1 MNAQNMWSKVSQAL
15 RTTMSVPVLI
25 VRATLMTIQG
35 DEEAV
40 RFITKDKKGKTMQS
54 VKIQFRPAVCH
65 GDTRTRNKF
74 EKSEVNKGEE
84 IWVPAMDFL
93 NLKGNPYRTGAINAI
108 KFAEIITR
116 CGTTKS
122 MQKSIDRI
130 LGDDSKLA
138 SKEVK
143 ALMLNVGLSSDNL
156 GGMGDPI
163 NKFLLG
169 NKKSWSA
176 FDKLVNAKIN
186 PPTDPS
192 EKTET
197 ETETEEVEVVELSP
211 LQKIQAVADEVEAL
225 TGNATKNETKLNKL
239 GNTLQDATDMELSEL
254 EAKVYALGR
263 SIQVEKERRAELTK
277 SA

>member
-35 DEEAV
+35 GEEAV
-40 RFITKDKKGKTMQS
+40 RFIDKDKKGDPMQS

-65 GDTRTRNKF
+65 GDTRTRKKF

-84 IWVPAMDFL
+84 IWVSAMDFL

-130 LGDDSKLA
+130 LGDDSKIA

-143 ALMLNVGLSSDNL
+143 KLMLSVGLSSDNL
-156 GGMGDPI
+156 GGMGEPI

-169 NKKSWSA
+169 NKKSWGA
-176 FDKLVNAKIN
+176 FDKLVNGKLN
-186 PPTDPS
+186 PAPQQKNDDN
-192 EKTET
+192 
-197 ETETEEVEVVELSP
+197 EEEEVVEEIKLSP
-211 LQKIQAVADEVEAL
+211 LQKIQEVADQVEAL
-225 TGNATKNETKLNKL
+225 TGNAVRNDTKLNKL
-239 GNTLQDATDMELSEL
+239 GAFLGDATDEELAEI
-254 EAKVYALGR
+254 ETKVYALGQA
-263 SIQVEKERRAELTK
+263 IANEKSRRAELAE

>member
-35 DEEAV
+35 EEEAV
-40 RFITKDKKGKTMQS
+40 RFIDKDKKGDPMQS

-74 EKSEVNKGEE
+74 AKSELNKGEE
-84 IWVPAMDFL
+84 IWVSAMDFL
-93 NLKGNPYRTGAINAI
+93 NLKGNPYRTGAINAV

-116 CGTTKS
+116 CGTSKS

-130 LGDDSKLA
+130 IGDDSKIA

-143 ALMLNVGLSSDNL
+143 ALMLSVGLSSDNL

-163 NKFLLG
+163 NKFLLA
-169 NKKSWSA
+169 NKKSWGA
-176 FDKLVNAKIN
+176 FDKLVDQKIN
-186 PPTDPS
+186 PPEP
-192 EKTET
+192 EPEG
-197 ETETEEVEVVELSP
+197 EEEEEAEEIKLSP
-211 LQKIQAVADEVEAL
+211 LQKIQEVADQVEAL
-225 TGNATKNETKLNKL
+225 TGNAVRNDTKLNKL
-239 GNTLQDATDMELSEL
+239 GAFLGDATDEELAEI
-254 EAKVYALGR
+254 ETKVYALGQA
-263 SIQVEKERRAELTK
+263 IANEKARREELAKT
-277 SA
+277 A

>member
-1 MNAQNMWSKVSQAL
+1 MNAQNMWTKVSQAL

-35 DEEAV
+35 EEEAV
-40 RFITKDKKGKTMQS
+40 RFITTHKKGHAMQS

-143 ALMLNVGLSSDNL
+143 ALMLSVGLSSDNL

-169 NKKSWSA
+169 NKKSWGA
-176 FDKLVNAKIN
+176 FDKLVNEKIN
-186 PPTDPS
+186 PPT
-192 EKTET
+192 
-197 ETETEEVEVVELSP
+197 EENNDDNEEEEVVEEIKLSP
-211 LQKIQAVADEVEAL
+211 LQKIQEVADQVEAL
-225 TGNATKNETKLNKL
+225 TGNAVRNDTKLNKL
-239 GNTLQDATDMELSEL
+239 GAFLGDATDEELAEI
-254 EAKVYALGR
+254 ETKVYALGQA
-263 SIQVEKERRAELTK
+263 IANEKARREELAKT
-277 SA
+277 A

>member
-25 VRATLMTIQG
+25 VRATLITIQG
-35 DEEAV
+35 EEEAV
-40 RFITKDKKGKTMQS
+40 RFITKDKKGDPMQS

-65 GDTRTRNKF
+65 GDTRTRKKF

-84 IWVPAMDFL
+84 IWVSAMDFL
-93 NLKGNPYRTGAINAI
+93 NLRGNPYRTGAINAI

-130 LGDDSKLA
+130 LGDDSKIA

-143 ALMLNVGLSSDNL
+143 TLMLSVGLSSDNL
-156 GGMGDPI
+156 GGMGEPI

-169 NKKSWSA
+169 NKKSWGA
-176 FDKLVNAKIN
+176 FDKLVNGKLN
-186 PPTDPS
+186 PPPQ
-192 EKTET
+192 EKNDDN
-197 ETETEEVEVVELSP
+197 EEEEEVVEEIKLSP
-211 LQKIQAVADEVEAL
+211 LQKIQEVADQVEAL
-225 TGNATKNETKLNKL
+225 TGNAVRNDTKLNKL
-239 GNTLQDATDMELSEL
+239 GAFLGDATDEELAEI
-254 EAKVYALGR
+254 ETKVYALGQA
-263 SIQVEKERRAELTK
+263 IANEKSRRAELAE

>member
-25 VRATLMTIQG
+25 VRATLITIQG
-35 DEEAV
+35 EEEAV
-40 RFITKDKKGKTMQS
+40 RFITKDKKGDPMQS

-84 IWVPAMDFL
+84 IWISAMDFL

-130 LGDDSKLA
+130 LGDDAKIA

-143 ALMLNVGLSSDNL
+143 KLMLSVGLSSDNL
-156 GGMGDPI
+156 GGMGEPI

-169 NKKSWSA
+169 NKKSWGA
-176 FDKLVNAKIN
+176 FDKLVNGKLN
-186 PPTDPS
+186 PPPQ
-192 EKTET
+192 EKNDDN
-197 ETETEEVEVVELSP
+197 EEEEVVEEIKLSP
-211 LQKIQAVADEVEAL
+211 LQKIQEVADQVEAL
-225 TGNATKNETKLNKL
+225 TGNAVRNDTKLNKL
-239 GNTLQDATDMELSEL
+239 GAFLGDATDEELAEI
-254 EAKVYALGR
+254 ETKVYALGQA
-263 SIQVEKERRAELTK
+263 IANEKSRRAELAE

>member
-25 VRATLMTIQG
+25 VRATLITIQG
-35 DEEAV
+35 EEEAV
-40 RFITKDKKGKTMQS
+40 RFIDKDKKGDPMQS

-65 GDTRTRNKF
+65 GDTRTRKKF

-84 IWVPAMDFL
+84 IWVSAMDFL

-130 LGDDSKLA
+130 LGDDSKIA

-143 ALMLNVGLSSDNL
+143 TLMLSVGLSSDNL
-156 GGMGDPI
+156 GGMGEPI

-169 NKKSWSA
+169 NKKSWGA
-176 FDKLVNAKIN
+176 FDKLVNGKLN
-186 PPTDPS
+186 PAPQQKNDDN
-192 EKTET
+192 
-197 ETETEEVEVVELSP
+197 EEEEVVEEIKLSP
-211 LQKIQAVADEVEAL
+211 LQKIQEVADNINAL
-225 TGNATKNETKLNKL
+225 TGNAVRNDTKLNKL
-239 GNTLQDATDMELSEL
+239 GAFLGDATDEELAEIELKVYFLGQAIANEKSRRSEL
-254 EAKVYALGR
+254 
-263 SIQVEKERRAELTK
+263 AE